1 MANKEIGDN
10 DITKVPLISASSDE
24 VTFTLLGTQDFPL
37 VEVVLQ
43 PGCSMCAEPGRM
55 VGLPEGVHFHTVMG
69 DGTEAGV
76 LANMKKAASRMFSG
90 ESFMMARF
98 TNETEEQK
106 TLRFGTVVPGNV
118 VPVTLSEYGGEI
130 IGAGGVYLAGSD
142 GLHVESCFRQRLG
155 AAFFGGESFIL
166 QKISGEGSV
175 LLQGGGVVVKE
186 ELSPERPKIRV
197 DTGCLVA
204 FTSQLTYDIAMA
216 GGLKSMIFGGEG
228 IFHATI
234 SLPPGETK
242 GSVWIESF
250 PFSKYISKI
259 KSLYAH

>member
-1 MANKEIGDN
+1 MASNGEEI
-10 DITKVPLISASSDE
+10 IKVPLLSASSED
-24 VTFTLLGTQDFPL
+24 VTFSLLGTQDFPL
-37 VEVVLQ
+37 VEAVLQ

-55 VGLPEGVHFHTVMG
+55 IGMPEGVHFHTVMG
-69 DGTEAGV
+69 DGTEAGIFS
-76 LANMKKAASRMFSG
+76 NMKKAASRMFSG

-98 TNETEEQK
+98 TNETEEAQ

-118 VPVTLSEYGGEI
+118 VPVNLQEYGGEI
-130 IGAGGVYLAGSD
+130 IGAGGVYFAGSD

-166 QKISGEGSV
+166 QRISGEGAV
-175 LLQGGGVVVKE
+175 LLQGGGVVVKQ
-186 ELSPERPKIRV
+186 ELTPQRPTLRV

-204 FTSQLTYDIAMA
+204 FTSRLTYDIALA

-234 SLPPGETK
+234 SLPPGETR
-242 GSVWIESF
+242 GTVWVESF
-250 PFSKYISKI
+250 PYSKYISMI
-259 KSLYAH
+259 KSYYPH